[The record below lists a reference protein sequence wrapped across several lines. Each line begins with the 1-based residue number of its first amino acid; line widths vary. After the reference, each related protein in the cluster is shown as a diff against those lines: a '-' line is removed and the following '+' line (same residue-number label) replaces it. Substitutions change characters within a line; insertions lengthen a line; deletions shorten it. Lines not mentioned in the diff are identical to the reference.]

1 MGSTTMGISVCMVG
15 HRLLCIHDLMAIL
28 VKYTMTNFG
37 YYGYSFSLL
46 YVLFNILT
54 VIIGTIF
61 CLIVGASMGIS
72 DQFDKYYINWHHL
85 LAFILIRTK
94 YSQSMSSV

>member
-1 MGSTTMGISVCMVG
+1 MYT
-15 HRLLCIHDLMAIL
+15 MAIL
-28 VKYTMTNFG
+28 FKYTMTNFG

-61 CLIVGASMGIS
+61 SRPPSLSDSWCLIVGASMGIS